1 MDIEELNSLY
11 SHAGYV
17 TFKEGP
23 SGFPIALI
31 TTPHATAA
39 ITPYGAQLLSYT
51 FASDTNDLLFL
62 SEKAIFR
69 EGTPIRGGVPICW
82 PWFGPD
88 PQGLG
93 RSDHGLART
102 RMWSV
107 VSSDLLSDQECSVTF
122 ELTDTS
128 ETYALWAYRFRL
140 TLTLTVGKAL
150 RMELTTHNL
159 GDTVMELTQA
169 LHTYFAV
176 GDITHTSI
184 TGLEGFTYSDKTDG
198 GAEKKE
204 ENAIRIDAETDRIY
218 PTDGG
223 DIIIKDES
231 FNRNIRIACEGS
243 KTAVVWNPWSR
254 VCEQKA
260 DLSREDYK
268 KTVCIETA
276 NTGNEIINVQ
286 PQESHTIKAVYSL
299 ECDD

>member
-1 MDIEELNSLY
+1 MDIEQLNSLY
-11 SHAGYV
+11 SHAGYI

-23 SGFPIALI
+23 SGFPIALV

-39 ITPYGAQLLSYT
+39 ITPYGAQLLSYA
-51 FASDTNDLLFL
+51 FASDPRDLLFL
-62 SEKAIFR
+62 SEKAIFK

-107 VSSDLLSDQECSVTF
+107 ISSDLLNDQECSVTF
-122 ELTDTS
+122 ELTDTR
-128 ETYALWAYRFRL
+128 ETYALWPHRFRL
-140 TLTLTVGKAL
+140 TLTLTVGRAL
-150 RMELTTHNL
+150 TMELTTHNL
-159 GDTVMELTQA
+159 GDTPMELTQA
-169 LHTYFAV
+169 LHTYFSV
-176 GDITHTSI
+176 GDITHTSV

-204 ENAIRIDAETDRIY
+204 DIAIRIDAETDRVY
-218 PTDGG
+218 PFDGG
-223 DIIIKDES
+223 EILINDGTLKRTICIK
-231 FNRNIRIACEGS
+231 CEGS

-260 DLSREDYK
+260 DLSLEDYK
-268 KTVCIETA
+268 KMVCIETA
-276 NTGNEIINVQ
+276 NAGDEIIRIA
-286 PQESHTIKAVYSL
+286 PQQSHTIQAIYSINS
-299 ECDD
+299 

>member
-1 MDIEELNSLY
+1 MDIETLNSRF

-23 SGFPIALI
+23 EGFPIALV
-31 TTPHATAA
+31 TTRHATAA
-39 ITPYGAQLLSYT
+39 ITPYGAQLLSYS
-51 FASDTNDLLFL
+51 FASDPRDLLFL

-122 ELTDTS
+122 ELTDTP

-150 RMELTTHNL
+150 TMELTTHNL

-176 GDITHTSI
+176 GDITHTNV

-198 GAEKKE
+198 GAEKRE
-204 ENAIRIDAETDRIY
+204 DIAIRIDAETDRIY
-218 PTDGG
+218 PFDGG
-223 DIIIKDES
+223 DILINDGTLK
-231 FNRNIRIACEGS
+231 RTIRIGCEGS

-276 NTGNEIINVQ
+276 NAGDEIVFVQ
-286 PQESHTIKAVYSL
+286 PEESYTLKAVYRV
-299 ECDD
+299 E